1 MVRIDWF
8 ILIFYF
14 VVVSLYGYWIYKRK
28 KQKEAS
34 SADFFIAEGTLSWWA
49 IGASLIAS
57 NISAEQ
63 MTGMSGWALPYLLM
77 SGWQHLHS

>member
-1 MVRIDWF
+1 MVKIDWL

-14 VVVSLYGYWIYKRK
+14 VVVSVYGYWIYTRK
-28 KQKEAS
+28 KQKEVS

-63 MTGMSGWALPYLLM
+63 MTGMSG
-77 SGWQHLHS
+77 SGFQHSH